1 MLDAQGPRRWRFLP
15 YVVPILLLGGA
26 IFAGFLDG
34 QVRGLMFAF
43 SVMLAS
49 IIGLVPQRQQKTR
62 EAVLVCGPGYV
73 EIQNAGTRTQRVQ
86 AKQIYGATT
95 ARTRDGISLVLAHR
109 ERDEP
114 MIIEVENEAEADQV
128 RKALGI
134 GHGGFGTIAWRT
146 VMGSQRKGALLGK
159 LLSLFST
166 AAITSAAL
174 WGSWDAKM
182 FSVTFLGLFGAA
194 GVVFSIVDWLTHS
207 AEPTV
212 IMASEGLRLHTT
224 RGWFLLPYHQVLGVE
239 VERDHLLF
247 KVPEPWFQ
255 VAVPINGGLFG
266 TGLSEA
272 DRAALVSQI
281 RSASERAR
289 GLGPQKNDPSARLDP
304 LRRNGAS
311 AREWLERLDMAGQML
326 AQSSTGY
333 RGNTLEPEDLWA
345 ILEDPEA
352 ETELRAA
359 AARVL
364 RHSNLPET
372 RVRIDAA
379 VAAVRE
385 VGANKRLRVATSD
398 DLEAASLELAQ
409 LEAEEAKNRLPAHM
423 RFGPG

>member
-15 YVVPILLLGGA
+15 YVVPILLLVGA
-26 IFAGFLDG
+26 IFAQFLDG
-34 QVRGLMFAF
+34 GVRGLMFAF
-43 SVMLAS
+43 SVMLGS
-49 IIGLVPQRQQKTR
+49 IIGLVPQRQQKKR
-62 EAVLVCGPGYV
+62 DAELVCGPGYV
-73 EIQNAGTRTQRVQ
+73 EIQKAGTRSQRVH
-86 AKQIYGATT
+86 AKQVYGATT
-95 ARTRDGISLVLAHR
+95 ARTRNGISLVLAHS

-114 MIIEVENEAEADQV
+114 IVIEVADEGEADQV

-146 VMGSQRKGALLGK
+146 VMGSQRKGALVGK
-159 LLSLFST
+159 VLALFST
-166 AAITSAAL
+166 AMITGAAL
-174 WGSWDAKM
+174 WGSWDAKIL
-182 FSVTFLGLFGAA
+182 SSTFLGMFGAA
-194 GVVFSIVDWLTHS
+194 GVIFSIVDWLTHS

-212 IMASEGLRLHTT
+212 IMAPEGLRLRTT
-224 RGWFLLPYHQVLGVE
+224 RGWFLLPYHQILGVE
-239 VERDHLLF
+239 VEHDHLFF

-255 VAVPINGGLFG
+255 VAVPINGSLFG
-266 TGLSEA
+266 TGLSEE
-272 DRAALVSQI
+272 DRAALVAQI

-289 GLGPQKNDPSARLDP
+289 GLGPQKHDPSARLDP

-311 AREWLERLDMAGQML
+311 VREWLERLDMAGQML
-326 AQSSTGY
+326 AQSTAGY

-385 VGANKRLRVATSD
+385 ASANKRLRVATSD

-409 LEAEEAKNRLPAHM
+409 LEAEEAKNRLPAHL
-423 RFGPG
+423 RFAAR